1 MRTIGWKLRCL
12 RQSKGYTVEAAAK
25 MVGMTKSQLTL
36 AESGRHSPTWETLEK
51 LGRLYNV
58 TPKQMF
64 AGVDTWELRGNVVNT
79 DST

>member
-12 RQSKGYTVEAAAK
+12 RQSKGYTLEGAAK
-25 MVGMTKSQLTL
+25 MVGMTKSQLTS
-36 AESGRHSPTWETLEK
+36 AESGRDSPTWGTLEK

-64 AGVDTWELRGNVVNT
+64 AGVDTWELKGNVVNT